1 MIIYGGFD
9 PENLTSVGSIAG
21 AKVDTVDSVIADEA
35 IKIKRL
41 QDIIDY
47 CEDTHY
53 VSLYDYIE
61 ICDKHLAESEALKLK
76 QEADRKELL
85 AKFNKQLDDF
95 KAESDAVVVEL
106 NKAKVA
112 LARYK

>member
-1 MIIYGGFD
+1 MKNITLGL
-9 PENLTSVGSIAG
+9 LTSVGLLAG
-21 AKVDTVDSVIADEA
+21 AKVDTVDSVLSDEA

-47 CEDTHY
+47 CEDKHTVLHD
-53 VSLYDYIE
+53 DYIE
-61 ICDKHLAESEALKLK
+61 SCDKHLAESEALKLK

-85 AKFNKQLDDF
+85 AKFHRQLDDF
-95 KAESDAVVVEL
+95 NAESDTVVVEL